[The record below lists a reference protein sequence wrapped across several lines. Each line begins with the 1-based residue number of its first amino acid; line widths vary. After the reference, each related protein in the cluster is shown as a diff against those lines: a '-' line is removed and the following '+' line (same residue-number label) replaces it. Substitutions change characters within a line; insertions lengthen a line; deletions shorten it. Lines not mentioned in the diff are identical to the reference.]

1 MKTRTTISILGASI
15 TFAIAISLHAQIP
28 SLINYQ
34 GRLTDAQGNPVNG
47 NRTMSIHIYDAAS
60 GGNLTYSENVGNI
73 TVTNGT
79 YSFQF
84 GSAGNGI
91 IGVLSGFSDYLALS
105 VNGSEES
112 TRTRLLAVPYALKAK
127 ESETS
132 SDTQNIIPEFNTIAQ
147 KMSWLLSRDP
157 DGDGVND
164 YREWKDGTDSANP
177 NSFDPLSKGLFAYY
191 PYNGNINDESGYER
205 HGEIVSGGFGIDH
218 LGNANSAFEANS
230 EEEYAKVPLAS
241 SLFNGDYTIST
252 LVRFDNPEIHYPH
265 IFYGENSYMAIHGLG
280 PAYGDL
286 KGSIGFIEYE
296 YIDYPGRAGNI
307 GNNRSYFLGNS
318 KVPSGTWC
326 HVCITRSSGVVRLF
340 INGVLDTDSIT
351 QNLILQEGS
360 FMQIGCGILNREWAS
375 VLDQTLFG
383 AVDES
388 RFYNRALSDE
398 EVAQLYAKEF
408 QMSNMQ

>member
-47 NRTMSIHIYDAAS
+47 NRTMSIHIYDAPS
-60 GGNLTYSENVGNI
+60 GGNLTYSENVGNVA
-73 TVTNGT
+73 VTNGT

-91 IGVLSGFSDYLALS
+91 SGFLRGFSDYLTLS

-132 SDTQNIIPEFNTIAQ
+132 ADTQNIIPELNSITQ
-147 KMSWLLSRDP
+147 KMNWLLSRDP

-177 NSFDPLSKGLFAYY
+177 SSFDPLSKGLLAYY
-191 PYNGNINDESGYER
+191 SYNGNINDESGYER
-205 HGEIVSGGFGIDH
+205 HGVIVSGGFGIDH
-218 LGNANSAFEANS
+218 LGSANSAFEANS

-265 IFYGENSYMAIHGLG
+265 IFYGENSYMVIHGLG
-280 PAYGDL
+280 PAYDNL
-286 KGSIGFIEYE
+286 KGSVGIIEYE
-296 YIDYPGRAGNI
+296 YIDYPGRAWAI
-307 GNNRSYFLGNS
+307 YNRRSDHTSES
-318 KVPSGTWC
+318 KIAGSIWQ
-326 HVCITRSSGVVRLF
+326 HVCITRSSDKIRLY
-340 INGVLDTDSIT
+340 INGVFDNESIT
-351 QNLILQEGS
+351 QNLNLQQGS
-360 FMQIGCGILNREWAS
+360 FMQIGCGTLNYG
-375 VLDQTLFG
+375 DQTLFG

-388 RFYNRALSDE
+388 RFYNRALSAE

-408 QMSNMQ
+408 QHSNME